1 MNYSLGGSLFRNG
14 LDLFEKSNTNYLRT
28 DIYEKEDAYYLK
40 IEVPGFKKE
49 DLEVGYEN
57 GYLTVTARENTE
69 YEEELEYIR
78 KERVSSE
85 MQRMFY
91 IGDIKE
97 DSIKANYENG
107 ILTVRIEK
115 NDENTENKRQIVI
128 E

>member
-1 MNYSLGGSLFRNG
+1 M
-14 LDLFEKSNTNYLRT
+14 
-28 DIYEKEDAYYLK
+28 
-40 IEVPGFKKE
+40 
-49 DLEVGYEN
+49 
-57 GYLTVTARENTE
+57 TVTARENTE

-115 NDENTENKRQIVI
+115 KDENTENKRQIVI